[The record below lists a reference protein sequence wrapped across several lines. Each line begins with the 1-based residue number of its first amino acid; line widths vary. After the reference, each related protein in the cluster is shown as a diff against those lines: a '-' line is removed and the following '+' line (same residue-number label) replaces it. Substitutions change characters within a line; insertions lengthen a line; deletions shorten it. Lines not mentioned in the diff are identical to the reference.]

1 MLRFMGT
8 LPCFASFTK
17 GTNFCVLLFA
27 FQDEKALLKWGLLF
41 NERICS
47 ILGANSFIKELT
59 PIEKEAEI
67 TRPVS
72 LQDRLP
78 DRTFNIELNVLLR
91 LSLTMLGLV

>member
-1 MLRFMGT
+1 MF
-8 LPCFASFTK
+8 CHFTK

-47 ILGANSFIKELT
+47 IGANSFIKELT

-78 DRTFNIELNVLLR
+78 DSAFNVELNVLLR
-91 LSLTMLGLV
+91 LPLTMLGLV